1 MASSSS
7 NSGNPTLTLPASEQV
22 KTDGTVAVAGASYT
36 DSFAEDNPGSLY
48 LSISDDSGD
57 LYGYYP
63 NGAAS
68 DMAGAGDNTI
78 TFQGSYADVEA
89 IIDSLTYVASGSSG
103 SDSIA
108 YQVWNQ
114 AGVETTGSV
123 AVTVTGS
130 GGGTSSTGGSE
141 GPTTGATT
149 SSTPTLSEP
158 ASETVAAGAT
168 EAVSGSYSDSF
179 AASNPGSLFLSIS
192 DSSGTLSA
200 TNASGAVVAGSG
212 TNSISLNTD
221 YADVNAILNSLTYT
235 ASTSGGSDSI
245 SFDIW
250 NQAGVETTDTV
261 PVTVTTG
268 VSGGGGSTETWTG
281 AVSSAWNTAANWSGD
296 AVPISGNTVIIDG
309 DTPNTAILSDA
320 TLTGETIT
328 LEGSGNGSPVVYF
341 DNVTL
346 NSLLQSGNAGEVQ
359 IGGTLTIGA
368 QGTVETDGNATL
380 TLLGTGETIVNDG
393 LISGASGGNLL
404 IYNAGSASANAANL
418 INDGSIVTDGGGI
431 GVVSTAPLPGSPADW
446 SLVNAGTIGI
456 TDGGELALNG
466 TFQGGDVAFSGA
478 GALALEQG
486 MAFANGATVSGFGQG
501 DQIDLQGQFA
511 GQGGQ
516 LGFANGT
523 LDVTQGGTLEQTIP
537 LSGTYGLGNFEDQYV
552 TGAGNAST
560 IAYAASGQPSGIVSP
575 DIVAPATASVAQ
587 GTTLALNDV
596 SIENLGTSGSVTI
609 DAGSGTLYM
618 NGATGSGTHQVM
630 LNSTADYNADLASL
644 NYVPAAGATSDT
656 VSIIAEPPAPVETT
670 RSIAISIGA
679 GGAGDD
685 SGSPTLTEPT
695 SETVATDG
703 TIAVD
708 GSYSDSFAAGNPGSL
723 FLGISDSTGTLS
735 ATNASG
741 QTVAG
746 SGTNSIA
753 VQTDYVDVNA
763 ILASLHYTAGASSG
777 SDTIQFDVWNQAGVE
792 TTFSTAVTIDPAGA
806 SADILADFSTNGSGS
821 SGATLADTS
830 GGSAG
835 SLLLSD
841 VPTQSIGIPLTGSE

>member
-1 MASSSS
+1 MATSSS

-22 KTDGTVAVAGASYT
+22 NTDGTVAVASASYT
-36 DSFAEDNPGSLY
+36 DSFAQDNPGSLY
-48 LSISDDSGD
+48 LSITDDSGD

-68 DMAGAGDNTI
+68 DIAGAGDTSI
-78 TFQGSYADVEA
+78 TFQGSYTDVEA
-89 IIDSLTYVASGSSG
+89 IINSLTYVASGSSG
-103 SDSIA
+103 TDSIA
-108 YQVWNQ
+108 YEVWNQ
-114 AGVETTGSV
+114 AGVETTGSMP
-123 AVTVTGS
+123 VTIS
-130 GGGTSSTGGSE
+130 GDGTSGSSHPTAN
-141 GPTTGATT
+141 PTTG
-149 SSTPTLSEP
+149 STPALSEP
-158 ASETVAAGAT
+158 ASETAAAGAT

-221 YADVNAILNSLTYT
+221 YADVNAILDSLTYT
-235 ASTSGGSDSI
+235 AGSSSGSDSI
-245 SFDIW
+245 GFEVW

-268 VSGGGGSTETWTG
+268 VSTGGGGGVTETWTG

-296 AVPISGNTVIIDG
+296 AVPTSGDTVIISG
-309 DTPNTAILSDA
+309 DTPNEATLSNA

-328 LEGSGNGSPVVYF
+328 LEGSGNGSPVVDF

-346 NSLLQSGNAGEVQ
+346 NSVLQSGNAGEVR
-359 IGGTLTIGA
+359 IGATLTIGA
-368 QGTVETDGNATL
+368 QGTVQTDANATL

-393 LISGASGGNLL
+393 LISGAPGGSLL
-404 IYNAGSASANAANL
+404 IYNAGSSSANTASL

-431 GVVSTAPLPGSPADW
+431 SVVSTASLPGSPADW
-446 SLVNAGTIGI
+446 SLINAGTIVI
-456 TDGGELALNG
+456 TDGGQFGLNG
-466 TFQGGDVAFSGA
+466 TFQGGDVAFSGT

-501 DQIDLQGQFA
+501 DQIDLQGQSA

-523 LDVTQGGTLEQTIP
+523 LDVTQGGTLEQAIP
-537 LSGTYGLGNFEDQYV
+537 LSGTYGLGNFEDQSV
-552 TGAGNAST
+552 AGAGNAST
-560 IAYAASGQPSGIVSP
+560 IAYATSGQPSGIVSP
-575 DIVAPATASVAQ
+575 DIVAPASASVAQ
-587 GTTLALNDV
+587 GATLALNDV
-596 SIENLGTSGSVTI
+596 SIDNLGTSGSVTI

-618 NGATGSGTHQVM
+618 NGASGSGTNQVT
-630 LNSTADYNADLASL
+630 LSSTADYNVDLSSL
-644 NYVPAAGATSDT
+644 TYVPAAGATSDT
-656 VSIIAEPPAPVETT
+656 VSITAEPPAPVETT
-670 RSIAISIGA
+670 RSITISIGA
-679 GGAGDD
+679 GGTGGGPSLDEPASESVAAG
-685 SGSPTLTEPT
+685 
-695 SETVATDG
+695 G

-723 FLGISDSTGTLS
+723 YLGISDSAGTLS

-741 QTVAG
+741 QAVVG

-763 ILASLHYTAGASSG
+763 ILASLHYTAAASSG

-792 TTFSTAVTIDPAGA
+792 TTASTAVTIDPAAAG
-806 SADILADFSTNGSGS
+806 ADILADFATSA
-821 SGATLADTS
+821 SGASGTTLADTS
-830 GGSAG
+830 SGAAG
-835 SLLLSD
+835 SLLLGEA
-841 VPTQSIGIPLTGSE
+841 PTQPIGIPLTASE